1 MLIWEVLN
9 IMDIINLLSGDSKQ
23 LQEITN
29 SLRLNASII
38 EYDESVIQMS
48 NVESVTICEP
58 PHKTVN
64 ITYFIF
70 LLLGFYTL
78 SFNFLFGLFI
88 IALCGAYMYY
98 LIWYNQNLGKN
109 IYINLVSGT
118 YLKINFKDP
127 NFALE
132 IVNVFKEYLNDSK
145 QSTTVINIEK
155 SNITFGDNSSILNKE
170 DNNEQN

>member
-58 PHKTVN
+58 PHK
-64 ITYFIF
+64 
-70 LLLGFYTL
+70 
-78 SFNFLFGLFI
+78 
-88 IALCGAYMYY
+88 C
-98 LIWYNQNLGKN
+98 W
-109 IYINLVSGT
+109 
-118 YLKINFKDP
+118 DP
-127 NFALE
+127 N
-132 IVNVFKEYLNDSK
+132 
-145 QSTTVINIEK
+145 
-155 SNITFGDNSSILNKE
+155 
-170 DNNEQN
+170 